1 MAGTPENRREQG
13 PMKVAFIK
21 RAVLTLTMI
30 VAGTT
35 VGAAQGS
42 GVKNIRQGYG
52 GPPELFV
59 KSDLSVAEDAIREVR
74 QYAQISIFDDVS
86 VEVESGV
93 VTLKGKVTMPY
104 KKSEIE
110 KRVTKVGGVRE
121 VRNEIGVLPVS
132 SFDDEL
138 RYKIARAIYSN
149 PSFWNYAAMANP
161 PIHIIVEH
169 GRVTLTGVVS
179 SNVERML
186 ARSLAT
192 GFGELSVTNE
202 LRTDLDVRP

>member
-1 MAGTPENRREQG
+1 
-13 PMKVAFIK
+13 MKVAFLN

-30 VAGTT
+30 VAGAT
-35 VGAAQGS
+35 VATAQGGS
-42 GVKNIRQGYG
+42 GVKNLRQGYG
-52 GPPELFV
+52 GSPELFV

-74 QYAQISIFDDVS
+74 QYAQITIFDDVS
-86 VEVESGV
+86 VEVDSGI

-104 KKSEIE
+104 KKSDIQ

-132 SFDDEL
+132 TFDDEL
-138 RYKIARAIYSN
+138 RYKIAKAIYSN

>member
-1 MAGTPENRREQG
+1 MTGNTDRRDVPPIRG
-13 PMKVAFIK
+13 LVH
-21 RAVLTLTMI
+21 RAALVLTILSS
-30 VAGTT
+30 
-35 VGAAQGS
+35 AATFASAQSSSARGL
-42 GVKNIRQGYG
+42 RQGYG
-52 GPPELFV
+52 GSPALFT

-74 QYAQISIFDDVS
+74 QYPQITIFDDVS
-86 VEVESGV
+86 VEVETGI
-93 VTLKGKVTMPY
+93 VTLRGKVTMPY

-110 KRVTKVGGVRE
+110 KRIAKVGGVRE
-121 VRNEIGVLPVS
+121 LRNEIGVLPVS
-132 SFDDEL
+132 SFDDDL
-138 RYKIARAIYSN
+138 RYRIAKAIYSN

-169 GRVTLTGVVS
+169 GHVTLTGVVS

-192 GFGELSVTNE
+192 GLGELSVTNQ

>member
-1 MAGTPENRREQG
+1 
-13 PMKVAFIK
+13 MKASH
-21 RAVLTLTMI
+21 RAALVVMML
-30 VAGTT
+30 VAGTSIT
-35 VGAAQGS
+35 AAQQS
-42 GVKNIRQGYG
+42 GVRTLHLRQGYG
-52 GPPELFV
+52 GSPELFR
-59 KSDLSVAEDAIREVR
+59 KSDISVAEDAIREVR
-74 QYAQISIFDDVS
+74 QYAQITIFDDVS
-86 VEVESGV
+86 LEVDGGV

-104 KKSEIE
+104 KKSDIE
-110 KRVTKVGGVRE
+110 ARVAKVGGVRE
-121 VRNEIGVLPVS
+121 VKNDIGVLPVS

-138 RYKIARAIYSN
+138 RRKIAKAIYSN

-169 GRVTLTGVVS
+169 GRVTLTGVVA